1 MRSLKAPKHN
11 VGTMKSSHTS
21 IGKTTARAFHTL
33 NKDLIQPVGR
43 PLGDIATI
51 INPAVGIP
59 LKAGVMAI
67 DATDRLIGAGRT
79 AGAKHASSRSK
90 PVKFAGET
98 SKPAPTPYALL

>member
-1 MRSLKAPKHN
+1 MRPPKTLKHN
-11 VGTMKSSHTS
+11 MGTMKSASTG

-43 PLGDIATI
+43 PVADLATF

-59 LKAGVMAI
+59 LKGAVMAI

-79 AGAKHASSRSK
+79 AGAKRASSRG
-90 PVKFAGET
+90 VKFAGET